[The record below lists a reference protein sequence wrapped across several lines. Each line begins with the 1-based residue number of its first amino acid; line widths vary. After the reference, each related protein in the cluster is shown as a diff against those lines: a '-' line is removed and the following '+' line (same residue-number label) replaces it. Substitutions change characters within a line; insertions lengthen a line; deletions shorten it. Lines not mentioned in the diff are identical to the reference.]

1 MRRSR
6 RIHTYLRWPCFTDD
20 YLLLRSSDW
29 ETRRSLRLPE
39 CYTAFIASPEANYF
53 LRFYLHETAS
63 LILTSTFLW
72 AHFAFVT
79 SSLVYQTHQI
89 SKLAPSYASS
99 MGRSVSRQR
108 VIVRQSYYWPD
119 QQLNFWIIIMLA
131 TGGVLIGVFATFI
144 NIQQTLGGLGIPW

>member
-1 MRRSR
+1 MIPS
-6 RIHTYLRWPCFTDD
+6 T
-20 YLLLRSSDW
+20 
-29 ETRRSLRLPE
+29 
-39 CYTAFIASPEANYF
+39 SPSIKP
-53 LRFYLHETAS
+53 H
-63 LILTSTFLW
+63 
-72 AHFAFVT
+72 
-79 SSLVYQTHQI
+79 QTI
-89 SKLAPSYASS
+89 KLAPSYASS